1 MWYGYNYVNI
11 MSRLYVHANICKY
24 LPVDIH
30 FMLILLVKHS
40 SDTYIRNYIC
50 KVIDDL
56 IIKIYY

>member
-1 MWYGYNYVNI
+1 MNI
-11 MSRLYVHANICKY
+11 IVLIQYQDCMYMLIFCKY

-56 IIKIYY
+56 IIKINY